1 MKITAS
7 QNASKIA
14 AKTAP
19 DQKQAQQQEKGRGQE
34 HMHSQDKA
42 LSQIY
47 TQARQWLLDLPETV
61 EDFPFG
67 PDVAVFKVKG
77 KMFATLSL
85 GKATPRASTHTASI
99 DDEQAQASK
108 VYWMNLKCDPHEA
121 IMLRDVFSAAIPG
134 YHMNK
139 QHWNTV
145 ILDGSL
151 PAGELQR
158 MIKHSFMLVVNKLPK
173 KAQVSILLHL

>member
-1 MKITAS
+1 
-7 QNASKIA
+7 
-14 AKTAP
+14 
-19 DQKQAQQQEKGRGQE
+19 
-34 HMHSQDKA
+34 MHSQDKA
-42 LSQIY
+42 HSQVY
-47 TQARQWLLDLPETV
+47 AQARNWLLDFPDTV

-67 PDVAVFKVKG
+67 PEVAVFKVKG

-85 GKATPRASTHTASI
+85 GKATPSANTHIASI
-99 DDEQAQASK
+99 NDVQASDECTK
-108 VYWMNLKCDPHEA
+108 GCSKEDSNECSKKYWMNLKCDPHEA
-121 IMLRDVFSAAIPG
+121 VMLRDVFSAVIPG

-173 KAQVSILLHL
+173 KAQESILLHL

>member
-1 MKITAS
+1 
-7 QNASKIA
+7 
-14 AKTAP
+14 
-19 DQKQAQQQEKGRGQE
+19 
-34 HMHSQDKA
+34 MHSQDKA
-42 LSQIY
+42 YSQIY
-47 TQARQWLLDLPETV
+47 TQARQWLLDFPDTV

-67 PDVAVFKVKG
+67 PEVAVFKVKG

-85 GKATPRASTHTASI
+85 GKATPRANSHTASI
-99 DDEQAQASK
+99 NDEQAQTSDESTNRCSKEGCKECSKEANK
-108 VYWMNLKCDPHEA
+108 VYWMNLKCDPYEA
-121 IMLRDVFSAAIPG
+121 VMLRDVFSAVIPG